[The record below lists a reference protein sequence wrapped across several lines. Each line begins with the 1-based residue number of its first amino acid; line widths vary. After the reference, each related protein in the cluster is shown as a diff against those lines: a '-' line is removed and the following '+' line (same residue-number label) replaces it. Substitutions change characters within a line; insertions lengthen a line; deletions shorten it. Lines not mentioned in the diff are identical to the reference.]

1 MNDIVFSRSSGG
13 EKYPEVPGGSFASC
27 STEMNIAF
35 VLRGRRE
42 QSAGSCL
49 FPKPGIKDALE
60 VSIVKYLFKAQSSG
74 DHDEYMVICTNCMYF
89 AHRLFIC
96 ALRNK
101 MNLKTSE

>member
-42 QSAGSCL
+42 HSAGSCL

-60 VSIVKYLFKAQSSG
+60 
-74 DHDEYMVICTNCMYF
+74 
-89 AHRLFIC
+89 
-96 ALRNK
+96 ALEGGWWCFG
-101 MNLKTSE
+101 LVPHLA